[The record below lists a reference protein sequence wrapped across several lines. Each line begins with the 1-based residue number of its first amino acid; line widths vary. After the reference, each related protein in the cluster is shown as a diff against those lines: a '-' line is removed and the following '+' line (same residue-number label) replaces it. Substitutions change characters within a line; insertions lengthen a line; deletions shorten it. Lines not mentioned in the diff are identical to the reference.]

1 MTTTNAR
8 TAEQATPRKDFET
21 LKREFEQGIASGTD
35 YTAALLD
42 LSTAIA
48 AACLNKCIDPQR
60 KNAAEQNT
68 VSNSGNNPALLNLK
82 RGIFHD
88 LHLLENTRTAADK
101 ATRTR
106 YNADG
111 DTVTETADPA
121 ALAAFGE
128 LIGDTLSDGLDL
140 VNTAAA
146 ALLEQAAEHAPRV
159 DGITDMKEW
168 AWLYA
173 LDEHDINGGQLSDS
187 ELDYICSKV
196 RNAETLDELTAVTA
210 PHGIAIAPKW
220 LDTPYTVRRLARKV
234 YIRGEDSA
242 AYRDE
247 ETTPIQEVYKA
258 VRRAIQNSRAMQTDP
273 RNGYT
278 YIEDMTADGLDTIY
292 HRLQKWAD
300 LGGYDRDGHYTAD
313 PATVDTYEKTLAA
326 LNLSDRQLTVVNLR
340 MRGYGKKAI
349 GTYLGID
356 PNNVGRVLK
365 QVQAKAEKI
374 GFTPTMWAEMTAEN

>member
-1 MTTTNAR
+1 MNAVNTTTR
-8 TAEQATPRKDFET
+8 TAEQATTRKDFEA
-21 LKREFEQGIASGTD
+21 LKRDFEAAMNSGKD
-35 YTAALLD
+35 YTPELLE

-48 AACLNKCIDPQR
+48 VACVNKCIDPQR
-60 KNAAEQNT
+60 KNAVERDT
-68 VSNSGNNPALLNLK
+68 VSDSGHNPALLNLR

-88 LHLLENTRTAADK
+88 LHLLENTRTVADK
-101 ATRTR
+101 ATRTT

-111 DTVTETADPA
+111 DMVTETADPA

-128 LIGDTLSDGLDL
+128 LIGETLSDGLDL

-146 ALLEQAAEHAPRV
+146 ALIEQAAEHADPA
-159 DGITDMKEW
+159 
-168 AWLYA
+168 AWLDA
-173 LDEHDINGGQLSDS
+173 
-187 ELDYICSKV
+187 
-196 RNAETLDELTAVTA
+196 
-210 PHGIAIAPKW
+210 
-220 LDTPYTVRRLARKV
+220 PYTVHRLARKV
-234 YIRGEDSA
+234 YIKSEDSA

-258 VRRAIQNSRAMQTDP
+258 VRRAIQSSRAMQTDP

-278 YIEDMTADGLDTIY
+278 YIEDTTVDGLDTIY

-313 PATVDTYEKTLAA
+313 PVTVDTYEKTLAA

-356 PNNVGRVLK
+356 PNNVGRVLR
-365 QVQAKAEKI
+365 QVQARAEKI
-374 GFTPTMWAEMTAEN
+374 GFTPSMWAEMSGEN

>member
-1 MTTTNAR
+1 MNAINTTTR
-8 TAEQATPRKDFET
+8 TAEQATTRKDFET
-21 LKREFEQGIASGTD
+21 LKRDFETAMNSGKD
-35 YTAALLD
+35 YTPELLE

-48 AACLNKCIDPQR
+48 AACVNKCIDPQR
-60 KNAAEQNT
+60 KNAAERDT
-68 VSNSGNNPALLNLK
+68 VSDSGHNPALLNLK

-101 ATRTR
+101 ATRTH

-111 DTVTETADPA
+111 DIVTETADPA

-128 LIGDTLSDGLDL
+128 LIGETLSDGLDL

-146 ALLEQAAEHAPRV
+146 ELIEQAAEHADP
-159 DGITDMKEW
+159 
-168 AWLYA
+168 AA
-173 LDEHDINGGQLSDS
+173 
-187 ELDYICSKV
+187 
-196 RNAETLDELTAVTA
+196 A
-210 PHGIAIAPKW
+210 W

-234 YIRGEDSA
+234 YIKSEDSA

-258 VRRAIQNSRAMQTDP
+258 VRRAIQSSRAMQTDP

-278 YIEDMTADGLDTIY
+278 YIEDTTVDGLDTIY

-313 PATVDTYEKTLAA
+313 PVTVDTYEKTLAA

-356 PNNVGRVLK
+356 PNNVGRVLR

-374 GFTPTMWAEMTAEN
+374 GFTPSMWAEMNSEN

>member
-1 MTTTNAR
+1 MNAINTTTR
-8 TAEQATPRKDFET
+8 TAEQATTRKDFET
-21 LKREFEQGIASGTD
+21 LKRNLETAMNSGKD
-35 YTAALLD
+35 YTPELLE

-48 AACLNKCIDPQR
+48 AACVNKCIDPQR
-60 KNAAEQNT
+60 KNAAERDT
-68 VSNSGNNPALLNLK
+68 VSDSGHNPALLNLK

-101 ATRTR
+101 ATRTH

-121 ALAAFGE
+121 ALAAFGG
-128 LIGDTLSDGLDL
+128 LIGETLSDGLDL

-146 ALLEQAAEHAPRV
+146 ELIEQAAEHADP
-159 DGITDMKEW
+159 
-168 AWLYA
+168 AA
-173 LDEHDINGGQLSDS
+173 
-187 ELDYICSKV
+187 
-196 RNAETLDELTAVTA
+196 A
-210 PHGIAIAPKW
+210 W
-220 LDTPYTVRRLARKV
+220 LDTPYTVHRLARKV
-234 YIRGEDSA
+234 YIKSEDSA

-258 VRRAIQNSRAMQTDP
+258 VRRAIQSSRAMQTDP

-278 YIEDMTADGLDTIY
+278 YIEDTTVDGLDTIY

-313 PATVDTYEKTLAA
+313 PVTVDTYEKTLAA

-356 PNNVGRVLK
+356 PNNVGRVLR
-365 QVQAKAEKI
+365 QVQARAEKI
-374 GFTPTMWAEMTAEN
+374 GFTPSMWAEMNGEN

>member
-1 MTTTNAR
+1 MNATNTTTR
-8 TAEQATPRKDFET
+8 TAEQATTRKDFET
-21 LKREFEQGIASGTD
+21 LKRDFETAMNSGKD
-35 YTAALLD
+35 YTPELLE

-60 KNAAEQNT
+60 KNAAERDT
-68 VSNSGNNPALLNLK
+68 VSDSGHNPALLNLK
-82 RGIFHD
+82 WGLFHD
-88 LHLLENTRTAADK
+88 LYLLENTRTAADK
-101 ATRTR
+101 ATRTH

-111 DTVTETADPA
+111 DMVTETADPA

-128 LIGDTLSDGLDL
+128 LIGETLSDGLDL

-146 ALLEQAAEHAPRV
+146 ELIEQAAEHADP
-159 DGITDMKEW
+159 
-168 AWLYA
+168 AA
-173 LDEHDINGGQLSDS
+173 
-187 ELDYICSKV
+187 
-196 RNAETLDELTAVTA
+196 A
-210 PHGIAIAPKW
+210 W

-234 YIRGEDSA
+234 YIKSEDSA

-258 VRRAIQNSRAMQTDP
+258 VRRAIQSSRAMQTDP

-278 YIEDMTADGLDTIY
+278 YIEDTTADGLDTIY

-313 PATVDTYEKTLAA
+313 PVTVDTYEKTLAA
-326 LNLSDRQLTVVNLR
+326 LNLSDRQLTVINLR

-356 PNNVGRVLK
+356 PNNVGRVLR

-374 GFTPTMWAEMTAEN
+374 GFTPSMWAEMSGEN

>member
-1 MTTTNAR
+1 MNATDTTTR
-8 TAEQATPRKDFET
+8 TAEQATTRKDFET
-21 LKREFEQGIASGTD
+21 LKRDFETAMNSGKD
-35 YTAALLD
+35 YTAELLE
-42 LSTAIA
+42 LSAAIA

-60 KNAAEQNT
+60 KNAAERDT
-68 VSNSGNNPALLNLK
+68 VSDSGHNPALLNLK

-88 LHLLENTRTAADK
+88 LHLLENTRTAASK
-101 ATRTR
+101 ATRTH

-111 DTVTETADPA
+111 DMVTETADPA

-128 LIGDTLSDGLDL
+128 LIGETLSDGLDL
-140 VNTAAA
+140 VNTAAVK
-146 ALLEQAAEHAPRV
+146 LIEQAAEHADP
-159 DGITDMKEW
+159 
-168 AWLYA
+168 AA
-173 LDEHDINGGQLSDS
+173 
-187 ELDYICSKV
+187 
-196 RNAETLDELTAVTA
+196 A
-210 PHGIAIAPKW
+210 W

-234 YIRGEDSA
+234 YIKSEDSA

-247 ETTPIQEVYKA
+247 ETTPIQEVYRA
-258 VRRAIQNSRAMQTDP
+258 VRRAIQSSRAMQTDP

-278 YIEDMTADGLDTIY
+278 YIEDTTADGLETIY

-300 LGGYDRDGHYTAD
+300 LGGHDRDGHYTAD
-313 PATVDTYEKTLAA
+313 PVTVDTYEKTLAA

-356 PNNVGRVLK
+356 PNNVGRVLR

-374 GFTPTMWAEMTAEN
+374 GFTPSMWVEMNGEN

>member
-1 MTTTNAR
+1 MNAINTTTR
-8 TAEQATPRKDFET
+8 TAEQATTRKDFET
-21 LKREFEQGIASGTD
+21 LKRDFETAMTSGKD
-35 YTAALLD
+35 YTPELLE

-48 AACLNKCIDPQR
+48 AACVNKCIDPQR
-60 KNAAEQNT
+60 KNAAERDT
-68 VSNSGNNPALLNLK
+68 VSDSGHNPALLNLK

-88 LHLLENTRTAADK
+88 IHLLDNTRTAADK
-101 ATRTR
+101 ATRTH

-111 DTVTETADPA
+111 DMVTETADPA

-128 LIGDTLSDGLDL
+128 LIGETLSDGLDL

-146 ALLEQAAEHAPRV
+146 ELIEQAAEHADP
-159 DGITDMKEW
+159 
-168 AWLYA
+168 AA
-173 LDEHDINGGQLSDS
+173 
-187 ELDYICSKV
+187 
-196 RNAETLDELTAVTA
+196 A
-210 PHGIAIAPKW
+210 W

-234 YIRGEDSA
+234 YIKSEDSA

-258 VRRAIQNSRAMQTDP
+258 VRRAIQSSRAMQTDP

-278 YIEDMTADGLDTIY
+278 YIEDTTADGLDTIY

-313 PATVDTYEKTLAA
+313 PITVDTYEKTLAA

-356 PNNVGRVLK
+356 PNNVGRVLR

-374 GFTPTMWAEMTAEN
+374 GFTPSMWAEMNGEN

>member
-1 MTTTNAR
+1 MTTDTTTR
-8 TAEQATPRKDFET
+8 TAEQATTRKDFET
-21 LKREFEQGIASGTD
+21 LKRDFETAMNSGKD
-35 YTAALLD
+35 YTPELLE

-60 KNAAEQNT
+60 KNAAERDT
-68 VSNSGNNPALLNLK
+68 VSDSGHNPALLNLK

-101 ATRTR
+101 ATRTH

-111 DTVTETADPA
+111 DMVTETADPA

-128 LIGDTLSDGLDL
+128 LIGETLSDGLDL

-146 ALLEQAAEHAPRV
+146 ELIEQAAEHADP
-159 DGITDMKEW
+159 
-168 AWLYA
+168 AA
-173 LDEHDINGGQLSDS
+173 
-187 ELDYICSKV
+187 
-196 RNAETLDELTAVTA
+196 A
-210 PHGIAIAPKW
+210 W

-234 YIRGEDSA
+234 YIKSEDSA

-278 YIEDMTADGLDTIY
+278 YIEDTTADGLDTIY

-313 PATVDTYEKTLAA
+313 PVTVDTYEKTLAA
-326 LNLSDRQLTVVNLR
+326 LNLSDRQLTVINLR

-356 PNNVGRVLK
+356 PNNVGRVLR

-374 GFTPTMWAEMTAEN
+374 GFTPSMWAEMSGEN